1 MSYKKPEPRPKIK
14 ISLTHWDYILEAT
27 SLWLLVATFLYTWIS
42 YQNLPDSIP
51 SHYNLK
57 GEVDDYGNKA
67 LIFVLPAISMLLYGL
82 LTVLGFFPQVF
93 NYPVSITQ
101 SNALKQYT
109 LATKALR
116 VLKISL
122 TTTFALILWK
132 VANPGTSFFP
142 TVIIAPL
149 ILVLVLTP
157 VVVLIRLSFK
167 YK

>member
-14 ISLTHWDYILEAT
+14 IKLTHWDYILEAT
-27 SLWLLVATFLYTWIS
+27 SLWLWVATLLYTWIS
-42 YQNLPDSIP
+42 YQNLPESIP
-51 SHYNLK
+51 SHYNIK

-67 LIFVLPAISMLLYGL
+67 IIFVLPAISMVLFVL
-82 LTVLGFFPQVF
+82 LTVLGFFPHIF

-101 SNALKQYT
+101 ANALRQYS

-122 TTTFALILWK
+122 TATFALILWK

-142 TVIIAPL
+142 P
-149 ILVLVLTP
+149 ILVAPIILALVLTP